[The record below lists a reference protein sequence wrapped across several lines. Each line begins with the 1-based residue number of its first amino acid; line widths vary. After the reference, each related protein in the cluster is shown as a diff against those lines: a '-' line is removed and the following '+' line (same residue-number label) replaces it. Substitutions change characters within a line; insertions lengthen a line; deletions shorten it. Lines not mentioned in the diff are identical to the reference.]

1 MPKVITRYYCTLC
14 NREFKTEKEATDCEQ
29 SHLRVKKAVKNRET
43 YDVNDRKK
51 EYPTDILVELTN
63 GQQIRYYRQEKI

>member
-63 GQQIRYYRQEKI
+63 GQQIRCYRQEKI

>member
-1 MPKVITRYYCTLC
+1 MPKVITRYYCALC
-14 NREFKTEKEATDCEQ
+14 NREFKTRKEATDCEQ
-29 SHLRVKKAVKNRET
+29 NHLRIKKVVKNRET